1 MFPFL
6 NHKPDTWHDFSD
18 WIRNIKL
25 DGILIEHDY
34 NRDDIVIRN
43 SKTMTIQRVS
53 RFALEH
59 MDPTLR
65 RQTFLEMVANT
76 MKNPIEII
84 QDQLQN
90 STQQIAADA
99 FQQAS
104 GWVSAPATSGVYSAP
119 GTGGSGGI
127 AMPVVSA
134 GNFGNVIRG
143 AIGAPGYVDDYYAQQ
158 EEQLQT
164 DLLRSKLFNYDE
176 RMKLAEVKRKVLEMF
191 HSRLAEERAIPFH
204 REKMVIAGGC
214 FASLLNDE
222 AINDIDIFL
231 LDDQYNHGL
240 AKGMAE
246 TYMSEE
252 AVTVPNVPVMSSAN
266 TVVGH
271 ISLNSRKHMSK
282 TVKIGN
288 SNYMDND
295 KIEQTIFFKHSK
307 MQYITTKYKT
317 REELINH
324 FDFRHCCV
332 SYDFATDKLYIT
344 REVYDLIK
352 NKRLLQNGIKR
363 PAHWRFEKFYNRGWK
378 EDINLVDDLIMEL

>member
-1 MFPFL
+1 MSL
-6 NHKPDTWHDFSD
+6 QSWQDFAA
-18 WIRNIKL
+18 WLRNLKL
-25 DGILIEHDY
+25 PSIDIDHDY
-34 NRDDIVIRN
+34 LNDTITVRNRD
-43 SKTMTIQRVS
+43 TMKNQRIS
-53 RFALEH
+53 RFVLET
-59 MDPTLR
+59 MDADLR
-65 RQTFLEMVANT
+65 KELFLQMISNT
-76 MKNPIEII
+76 MKTPSEIVH
-84 QDQLQN
+84 DQLKE
-90 STQQIAADA
+90 TQQKAAADA
-99 FQQAS
+99 LDRVT
-104 GWVSAPATSGVYSAP
+104 GWISAPATSGVYSA
-119 GTGGSGGI
+119 GGGGGGGI

-143 AIGAPGYVDDYYAQQ
+143 AIGAPAYVDEYYAQQ

-204 REKMVIAGGC
+204 REKLVIAGGC
-214 FASLLNDE
+214 FASL
-222 AINDIDIFL
+222 INDDPIYDVDVFL

-288 SNYMDND
+288 SNYMEND

-324 FDFRHCCV
+324 FDFKHCCV